1 MSGSG
6 GARRALDEPAE
17 CCRNAS
23 RAPRQRGEPQLQ
35 AIPADRRARP
45 AAADDTT
52 DQGGRYT
59 APPAVATRLF
69 HPISRRR
76 ARTPAGMLLI

>member
-1 MSGSG
+1 M
-6 GARRALDEPAE
+6 RRAPDKPAE
-17 CCRNAS
+17 CRRNAQ

-52 DQGGRYT
+52 DEGGRCNASPTLATHLFRLIYR
-59 APPAVATRLF
+59 APAGV
-69 HPISRRR
+69 
-76 ARTPAGMLLI
+76 PAGMPLT